1 MTYNKIV
8 KLLKAYSEDHD
19 NVWVELHLQDD
30 GSGDVASPFYDRT
43 FFVFLNEKEFL
54 RKITKK

>member
-1 MTYNKIV
+1 
-8 KLLKAYSEDHD
+8 LLKAYSEDYD
-19 NVWVELHLQDD
+19 NVWVEFHLQDD